1 MCLDESVETIADLEL
16 ALRLRAGS
24 VLNIKVSRMGGLTAA
39 VAAHDLASGA
49 GWPVWCGGMHEFGV
63 GRYANVAVS
72 SLPGFTL
79 PSDVSGSDKYYARDV
94 VVPPVV
100 ARAGRVAVPTTPGLG
115 AEVDE
120 DHLATVTVRT
130 ERLTA

>member
-1 MCLDESVETIADLEL
+1 MAY
-16 ALRLRAGS
+16 
-24 VLNIKVSRMGGLTAA
+24 
-39 VAAHDLASGA
+39 GA

-63 GRYANVAVS
+63 GRYANVALS

-100 ARAGRVAVPTTPGLG
+100 ADEGRVRVPTAAGLG
-115 AEVDE
+115 AAIDE
-120 DHLATVTVRT
+120 DFLAAVTLRS
-130 ERLTA
+130 ERLVVDDGH